1 MGHPQFKQFTE
12 KFMSIRTVFTTAA
25 FGLAAVAAAY
35 AAEPQEMRQEMMKHV
50 GGATGAMAKM
60 VKGEDDF
67 DQAKV
72 IEALTTISNTM
83 AEFPDQFPE
92 GSETGMDTEAAPAIW
107 ENKDD
112 FDAKAMALKE
122 DADAGIANPPADLD
136 GLKAMFGPLTKN
148 CGSCHETYRLK
159 KEG

>member
-1 MGHPQFKQFTE
+1 MKV
-12 KFMSIRTVFTTAA
+12 RTLITTAA

-35 AAEPQEMRQEMMKHV
+35 AAEPQEMRQEMMKKV

-60 VKGEDDF
+60 VKGEADF

-72 IEALTTISNTM
+72 IEALTTISETM
-83 AEFPDQFPE
+83 AGFPAQFPE

-107 ENKDD
+107 TNMDD
-112 FDAKAMALKE
+112 FKKKSMALKT
-122 DADAGIANPPADLD
+122 DADAAIANPPADLD
-136 GLKAMFGPLTKN
+136 GLKTVFGPLTKN
-148 CGSCHETYRLK
+148 CGACHETYRLK

>member
-1 MGHPQFKQFTE
+1 M
-12 KFMSIRTVFTTAA
+12 KFRTLITAA
-25 FGLAAVAAAY
+25 TFGLTAVAAAY

-72 IEALTTISNTM
+72 IEALTTISKTM
-83 AEFPDQFPE
+83 AEFPAQFPE
-92 GSETGMDTEAAPAIW
+92 GTETGMETEAAPAIW
-107 ENKDD
+107 ENKAD
-112 FDAKAMALKE
+112 FEAKAIALK
-122 DADAGIANPPADLD
+122 DAADAGIASPPSDVD

>member
-1 MGHPQFKQFTE
+1 MKL
-12 KFMSIRTVFTTAA
+12 RTLITAA
-25 FGLAAVAAAY
+25 TFGLTAVAAAY

-60 VKGEDDF
+60 VKGEEDF

-72 IEALTTISNTM
+72 IEALTTISETM
-83 AEFPDQFPE
+83 AEFPAQFPE
-92 GSETGMDTEAAPAIW
+92 GTETGMETEAAPAIW
-107 ENKDD
+107 EDKAG
-112 FDAKAMALKE
+112 FEAKSVALKE
-122 DADAGIANPPADLD
+122 AADAGIASPPADVD